1 MYHYPMDEQAKQV
14 THGMLVQAS
23 RDLMRL
29 SRLVRDG
36 EELDEDQA
44 AEWYA
49 AVQDVRRGADYYERG
64 LIRQLK
70 YEQGMTWAAVADAV
84 QANLNSRQAAQMKWK
99 RLLDGDRREPGG
111 AGRGG
116 WPKGRPRV

>member
-1 MYHYPMDEQAKQV
+1 MYHYHMSEEIKQV
-14 THGMLVQAS
+14 A
-23 RDLMRL
+23 RDLARL
-29 SRLVRDG
+29 ARRVDEG

-49 AVQDVRRGADYYERG
+49 LVQRLRQSADYYERG

-70 YEQGMTWAAVADAV
+70 HGQGMTWAAVAEAV
-84 QANLNSRQAAQMKWK
+84 DANLNSRQAAYMKWK
-99 RLLDGDRREPGG
+99 RLLDGDRREAGS

-116 WPKGRPRV
+116 WPKGKPRT